1 MKHHFDMVENHF
13 KIKKGV
19 KNHFIPVKNHT
30 MNGNRS
36 LYHIQ
41 LARNSEG
48 VIPVFFLKM

>member
-30 MNGNRS
+30 MMPE
-36 LYHIQ
+36 
-41 LARNSEG
+41 SEG
-48 VIPVFFLKM
+48 ILPPADVFV